1 MVPRVIVLNGPVG
14 VGKTTLLNELKTH
27 LHNCYVVSEYIDVLD
42 DAETKLK
49 LYLEGSISALEFQD
63 YILDYYESIAN
74 QLKDSNYDY
83 ILVER
88 SPVEGIV
95 FFAKLDLMNHRLTQT
110 QYDYLLTR
118 AQSISF
124 YPNSLIDNAITIST
138 EYMSPNQITE
148 LIISIISD
156 FDIRIIKL
164 RASLTTL
171 KQRIQQRGRQ
181 CELEHYTDNYMKTM
195 IEAYL

>member
-27 LHNCYVVSEYIDVLD
+27 LNNCYVVSEYIDVLD

-164 RASLTTL
+164 RASLITL
-171 KQRIQQRGRQ
+171 KERIQQRGRQ

>member
-1 MVPRVIVLNGPVG
+1 MPKVIVLNGPVG

-27 LHNCYVVSEYIDVLD
+27 LNNCYVVSEYIDVLD

-138 EYMSPNQITE
+138 EYMPPNQITE

-164 RASLTTL
+164 RASLITL
-171 KQRIQQRGRQ
+171 KERIQQRGRQ

>member
-1 MVPRVIVLNGPVG
+1 MAPRVIVLNGPVG
-14 VGKTTLLNELKTH
+14 VGKTTLLNELKTY
-27 LHNCYVVSEYIDVLD
+27 LHNCYFVSEYIDVLD

-49 LYLEGSISALEFQD
+49 NYLEGSISALEFQD

-95 FFAKLDLMNHRLTQT
+95 FFAKLDLMNHRLTQA

-138 EYMSPNQITE
+138 EYMPPNQITE

-164 RASLTTL
+164 RASLITL